1 MHKLKRL
8 MELIRQG
15 EYRKIISYFITF
27 LPKQIYSLSA
37 SLRDKRFGGKS
48 VNRAIPSKYAKQG
61 SSPTQSSDYRCMKRV
76 FNEVPLLPDD
86 FFIDVGCGEGRVLTY
101 LYSKGFRGRC
111 IGIELDED
119 VAKTAAMR
127 TASCEN
133 VEICCGDVLEHPEL
147 FKDATVVYLFNPF
160 SRRIFKPFAEMLV
173 SVCSRPVRLY
183 YLNSLYESELQDN
196 ENWRCLSSGAIRRIG
211 LRPMRFSVYELI
223 RS

>member
-1 MHKLKRL
+1 MKKLKRL

-15 EYRKIISYFITF
+15 EFRKIISYFITF
-27 LPKQIYSLSA
+27 LPKRIYSLSA

-61 SSPTQSSDYRCMKRV
+61 SYSIQSSDYRCLKRV

-86 FFIDVGCGEGRVLTY
+86 LFIDVGCGEGRVLTY

-119 VAKTAAMR
+119 AAKTAAMR
-127 TASCEN
+127 TESCQN
-133 VEICCGDVLEHPEL
+133 IEICCGNVLEQAEL
-147 FKDATVVYLFNPF
+147 FKDATAVYLFNPF
-160 SRRIFKPFAEMLV
+160 SRKIFIPFAGMLV
-173 SVCSRPVRLY
+173 SVCSKPVRLY

-211 LRPMRFSVYELI
+211 MRPMPFSIYELI
-223 RS
+223 RP